1 VKKLL
6 RWLFDWAKTI
16 TVSLIVWFVMSRL
29 VLQAFRITSSSM
41 VNTVLVGDVLFVN
54 KLLYGAEVPLIHT
67 RLPAIRDPR
76 HGDIVTFRSV
86 EEADLDVVKRLI
98 GEPGDTLAMRE
109 GVLVRNGRAV
119 DEPWIRPGHRLQPSD
134 PGGREKMRAWQVHY
148 LVGRD
153 TAGYAPDPNNWGPI
167 VVPPDSFF
175 MMGDNRA
182 DSWDSRYWGF
192 LPRDHMTGKAEVV
205 YYSYDPDTYKP
216 VPVLSNIRWRRI
228 FTLVR

>member
-1 VKKLL
+1 MKKLA

-16 TVSLIVWFVMSRL
+16 TVSLVVWFVLSSL

-86 EEADLDVVKRLI
+86 ETDTLDVVKRLV
-98 GEPGDTLAMRE
+98 GEPHDTLAMRD
-109 GVLVRNGRAV
+109 GVLLRNGVTV
-119 DEPWIRPGHRLQPSD
+119 DEPWVRAGHRLQESD
-134 PGGREKMRAWQVHY
+134 AAGRAKIHDWQVRY
-148 LVGRD
+148 LVGD

-175 MMGDNRA
+175 MMGDNRS

-192 LPRDHMTGKAEVV
+192 LPRDHVTGKAMVV

-216 VPVLSNIRWRRI
+216 LPVLSNVRWRRI
-228 FTLVR
+228 FTLIR